1 MDAADDDKASV
12 SDRAAPGLP
21 ALWHAPEPPA
31 DAVAILARRYQ
42 RAESGGMALLNR
54 LGGRLEDQL
63 AALPAPMLR
72 QIETLTRRFL
82 IGAYGAATVAPGLG
96 RIGARGQIALASAA
110 GAAGG
115 AGGIATAIAELPV
128 TLTLI
133 LGAVQDVAAKAG
145 FDPRAEPTR
154 RECLRVFGAGGPLS
168 RDDGVDTAFIAARL
182 TLTGPAI
189 GSVLAAVVPR
199 LATSMGQKLLAQS
212 VPVIGAVAGAGL
224 NAAYLHYYREMAAV
238 RFGLIALAASH
249 DPDRVIAAF
258 HEAVASERAP
268 ARR

>member
-1 MDAADDDKASV
+1 MDTADEDKASV
-12 SDRAAPGLP
+12 PERPAPGLP

-42 RAESGGMALLNR
+42 RAESGSMALLNR

-63 AALPAPMLR
+63 AALPAPVLR

-96 RIGARGQIALASAA
+96 RI

-133 LGAVQDVAAKAG
+133 LGAVQDVAARAG

-258 HEAVASERAP
+258 HEAVASERAL